1 MTVIAFGSSKSS
13 PGVTTTVLAL
23 AARWPTSREP
33 LVVEADPSGGE
44 LVARLA
50 SLEGDASGLRDTP
63 STVQLA
69 ASSRAGLS
77 DRTLLEHLQRLP
89 GSGEVRVLVAPSS
102 PFAASTAMAALVAAR
117 VGAVLTG
124 LAGMDVLLDVG
135 RVDAASPVLPMLRE
149 LGTVVLVARPTL
161 TSVLHTRELVSSLR
175 AAGVRSSLI
184 VIGDWPYSPSDVS
197 DAIGATALVGVLPD
211 DPVGARALNGDAR
224 NAKVLGRTRLV
235 RACADLAERL
245 APPVAP
251 PAPATSPPATPVRS
265 VLPPPPPSPAPVA
278 PLNGSSPPVEVA
290 P

>member
-1 MTVIAFGSSKSS
+1 VTVIAFGSSKSS

-33 LVVEADPSGGE
+33 LVVEADPGGGD

-50 SLEGDASGLRDTP
+50 SLEGDAGGLRDTP

-102 PFAASTAMAALVAAR
+102 PFAASTAIAALVAAQ

-124 LAGMDVLLDVG
+124 LTAMDVLLDVG
-135 RVDAASPVLPMLRE
+135 RVDATSPVLPMLRE
-149 LGTVVLVARPTL
+149 LGSIVLVARPNL

-175 AAGVRSSLI
+175 GAGVRSSLI
-184 VIGDWPYSPSDVS
+184 VIGDRPYTPSEVAE
-197 DAIGATALVGVLPD
+197 AIGATGLVGVVPD
-211 DPVGARALNGDAR
+211 DPVGARALSGDAR

-235 RACADLAERL
+235 RACADLAARL
-245 APPVAP
+245 APPP
-251 PAPATSPPATPVRS
+251 PAATQPATPLQS
-265 VLPPPPPSPAPVA
+265 VLAPPPPSPSPVA
-278 PLNGSSPPVEVA
+278 PLNGSSPSVEVT

>member
-1 MTVIAFGSSKSS
+1 VTVIAFGSSKSS

-50 SLEGDASGLRDTP
+50 SLGGDVGGLRDTP

-77 DRTLLEHLQRLP
+77 DRALLEHLQRLP
-89 GSGEVRVLVAPSS
+89 GAGEVRVLVAPSS
-102 PFAASTAMAALVAAR
+102 PFAASTAMGALVAAR

-135 RVDAASPVLPMLRE
+135 RVDAASPTLPMLRE
-149 LGTVVLVARPTL
+149 LGSIVLVARPTL

-175 AAGVRSSLI
+175 GAGVRSSLI
-184 VIGDWPYSPSDVS
+184 VIGDRPYSPSEVAE
-197 DAIGATALVGVLPD
+197 AIGATALVGVLPD
-211 DPVGARALNGDAR
+211 DPVGARALSGDAR

-235 RACADLAERL
+235 RACGDLAARL
-245 APPVAP
+245 APPTV
-251 PAPATSPPATPVRS
+251 PPATALPATPLPS
-265 VLPPPPPSPAPVA
+265 VQPPPPPPSPPPVA
-278 PLNGSSPPVEVA
+278 PLNGSTSPAEVA